1 MHEDLKICKI
11 CGFEAKSNNIMTIHL
26 KLKHDL
32 TLYDYLIQYFDI
44 PICQYCNENKVEI
57 YTRPLGASHRNG
69 GRFWKLTCS
78 NAECKSKYN
87 IDVQKKYYENNE
99 EAREVHRQH
108 RIEYLKQRTGK
119 TAWERRA
126 AGEMSYL
133 EQWFYDEV
141 VIKHNLTEKYDIVN
155 ELSVYP
161 YFIDFAFQN
170 IKVAVELDGKCHFIH
185 GETRNGHDRKK
196 DELLISQGWKVFRIG
211 YIENNEETINEF
223 LTYISKIEA
232 GEKELPNRMFKYS
245 EVKELKKP
253 KRTWEEWLLQKR
265 NLNLELNKP
274 LIDLVKNSDIDFS
287 TYGWVEQV
295 AILIDKKPQTINRWM
310 KKYMLEFYETKC
322 FKRK

>member
-1 MHEDLKICKI
+1 
-11 CGFEAKSNNIMTIHL
+11 MTLHL

-44 PICQYCNENKVEI
+44 PICQYCNENKVEL

-78 NAECKSKYN
+78 NTECKSKYN

-99 EAREVHRQH
+99 EAREIHRQH

-196 DELLISQGWKVFRIG
+196 DEFLINQGWKVFRIG

-265 NLNLELNKP
+265 NINLELNKP